1 MGDINARTGDNPD
14 FITND
19 NCDVLGI
26 DPDMYNVDLNMKSRF
41 NQDKHVNIYGRKLL
55 ELCIATQLRILNG
68 RTLGDL
74 CGNYTS
80 FQPNGKSTI
89 DYSIVSEALLPSI
102 LYFVVDTPNH
112 LSDHALI
119 SVSIKIDTTRK
130 HIYPNSASN
139 ITYIKT
145 VTWNDQINSKY
156 ISLLDKDDFINN
168 LSNAVIEND
177 IDKSCSNITDLMQ
190 DLYVKIK
197 TFSNIKTKK
206 KPVRAKWFD
215 SSCRDLKHRVLH
227 LGKLVQKYPSDPHI
241 YGQFISVK
249 KCYKKLIRKK
259 EWEFKN
265 NIMNTLD
272 KLHSNDPREYWK
284 LVKAL
289 RRDKIQDTPIN
300 LNIWTEHFKKLYSNR
315 CDNNKELS
323 RLLNENIHK
332 YVRECN
338 ENHTFDKGITD
349 EEILTAIK
357 KQKNNKAHGND
368 YILNEMIKS
377 AANKLTSVLVKLF
390 NAILKTGVYPESWN
404 ISWITPIYKKGDTLD
419 PNNYRAISV
428 SSCLSKIFTHI
439 INQRLGD
446 FCDDNDIIPC
456 EQIGFCKGHGTTDHI
471 FVLKTIIDLM
481 KRNKKNTILC
491 LY

>member
-1 MGDINARTGDNPD
+1 
-14 FITND
+14 
-19 NCDVLGI
+19 
-26 DPDMYNVDLNMKSRF
+26 
-41 NQDKHVNIYGRKLL
+41 
-55 ELCIATQLRILNG
+55 
-68 RTLGDL
+68 
-74 CGNYTS
+74 
-80 FQPNGKSTI
+80 
-89 DYSIVSEALLPSI
+89 
-102 LYFVVDTPNH
+102 
-112 LSDHALI
+112 
-119 SVSIKIDTTRK
+119 
-130 HIYPNSASN
+130 
-139 ITYIKT
+139 
-145 VTWNDQINSKY
+145 
-156 ISLLDKDDFINN
+156 
-168 LSNAVIEND
+168 
-177 IDKSCSNITDLMQ
+177 
-190 DLYVKIK
+190 
-197 TFSNIKTKK
+197 
-206 KPVRAKWFD
+206 
-215 SSCRDLKHRVLH
+215 
-227 LGKLVQKYPSDPHI
+227 
-241 YGQFISVK
+241 
-249 KCYKKLIRKK
+249 
-259 EWEFKN
+259 
-265 NIMNTLD
+265 MNTLD